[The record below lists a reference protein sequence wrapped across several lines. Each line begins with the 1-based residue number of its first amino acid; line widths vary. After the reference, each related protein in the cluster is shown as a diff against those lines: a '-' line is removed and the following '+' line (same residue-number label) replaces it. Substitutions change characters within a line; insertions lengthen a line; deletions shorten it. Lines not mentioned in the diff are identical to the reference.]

1 MQHAHVPLL
10 GFAALSGTGKT
21 TLLTELIPILK
32 KQGLRVGLI
41 KHGHHDFDID
51 YEGKDS
57 YRLRVAGAS
66 PVMIVSSKRRAVIT
80 EIISEQTPRL
90 DEQLKFLDQ
99 SALDLVLVEGF
110 KTEGFPKIELYRS
123 ALNNPFLYPNDA
135 NIIAIASDTPLVT
148 SDDLVNLDINQPQQI
163 ADFIIKEFMENLNGF
178 M

>member
-21 TLLTELIPILK
+21 TLLTQLIPILK
-32 KQGLRVGLI
+32 TQGLRVGLI

-51 YEGKDS
+51 HEGKDS

-80 EIISEQTPRL
+80 EIIPEQPPCL

-99 SALDLVLVEGF
+99 SELDLVLVEGF
-110 KTEGFPKIELYRS
+110 KTESFPKIELYRS
-123 ALNNPFLYPNDA
+123 LLNNPFLYLNDA
-135 NIIAIASDTPLVT
+135 NIIAIASDIPVETP
-148 SDDLVNLDINQPQQI
+148 DDLVNLDINQPQQI
-163 ADFIIKEFMENLNGF
+163 ADFISKEFMENLNGF